1 MKYKLLPVTL
11 LFLSVFFAQKKDQTK
26 INLEKQKTLYLTSN
40 KNSSEQALVQFAK
53 LYDLNDNYSFEQLYS
68 NEDRIGQIHRKYGQF
83 YKGIKVEFGTV
94 ITHSKEGKIRMI
106 NGELYN
112 ANELSLVPQLSANVC
127 LQLAIQKINATTY
140 LWQNEMQAKLM
151 DYKKPKGELVIFPD
165 SNTETIHLAYKYD
178 IYATNP
184 ISRQEIYVDAN
195 NGQILF
201 SNQIIKH
208 ATSLVTN
215 KEIKERKKLL
225 EEKIIFSSGTADTR
239 YSGTKNIETTFNADN
254 SNYTLRDQT
263 RGSGIFT
270 FNCQNSNTFQNVD
283 FTDDDNNWSS
293 IEFDNVA
300 KDNGALD
307 AHWGAETTYDFWSTI
322 FGRNSFDDNGGAIRS
337 YVHYGMDYNNA
348 SWNGFA
354 MSYGDGDSF
363 DILTSI
369 DVCGHEIGHAV
380 CTYTANLVYQN
391 ESGAMNEGF
400 SDIWGACIE
409 HYGRTGGLLN
419 PIPSSVWLIGEDI
432 ASSALRSMEDP
443 NSRND
448 PDTYLGTNW
457 YSDTGDSGG
466 VHTNSGVLNH
476 WFYILTIGKSG
487 TNNAPIPDTYSV
499 TGIGMQKA
507 SEIAYLA
514 ERDYLTP
521 NSTYADARNAT
532 ITVAN
537 DLYCAN
543 SPEAIA
549 VTNAWF
555 AVNIGDE
562 YVAAADDVALQA
574 IDNSET
580 ISCTASSITT
590 NALLKNQGLNLITS
604 ISISYTV
611 DGNNPVNTTWTGNLA
626 PCSEAIYPITV
637 NGLTRGTHNLSVTT
651 TIVND
656 GRPEN
661 NTKEIILLIN
671 DQGSVGVINEFTS
684 TSDELI
690 SYNDGEIGSL
700 WTRGIHTDSPTND
713 MDSNGNTVYTT
724 NTSGNYPDNT
734 KAYLISQCYNL
745 STISNPE
752 ISFSMKY
759 DLENN
764 WDIVYV
770 EYSTDFGA
778 NWAVLGYN
786 DISNWTNWYNS
797 DRTEQTSGNDCFNCP
812 GAQWT
817 GTNTTLTTYTYPL
830 QTLSTQ
836 SSVIFRIV
844 FHSDQAVHEL
854 GVNIDDFVINGTLS
868 STSFNQDVI
877 AVYPNPSNGI
887 YTISLGN
894 VQPISIKVYDISGK
908 TILFKKDILVS
919 ENRTSVNLT
928 AVSKGIYFIVINS
941 EKGIISKRIV
951 KE

>member
-1 MKYKLLPVTL
+1 MKYKLLPYTL
-11 LFLSVFFAQKKDQTK
+11 LIIVFSFAQKNDLVKP
-26 INLEKQKTLYLTSN
+26 NVENQKTLYF
-40 KNSSEQALVQFAK
+40 SSKEYSSQEAVFQFAK
-53 LYDLNDNYSFEQLYS
+53 KYNLNENYTFKSVYA
-68 NEDRIGQIHRKYGQF
+68 NVDRMNQKHEKFQQY
-83 YKGIKVEFGTV
+83 YKGIKIEYGTV
-94 ITHSKEGKIRMI
+94 ITHSKEGSVRMV

-112 ANELSLVPQLSANVC
+112 ANNLP
-127 LQLAIQKINATTY
+127 ITPKINAAEGLLAALVSIQANSY
-140 LWQNEMQAKLM
+140 LWENELQAKLM
-151 DYKKPKGELVIFPD
+151 EYTKPTGELVLFPNASD
-165 SNTETIHLAYKYD
+165 GKVCLAYKYD

-184 ISRQEIYVDAN
+184 ISRQIVYVDAN
-195 NGQILF
+195 TKAVLF

-208 ATSLVTN
+208 ATSLIT
-215 KEIKERKKLL
+215 KAESKQRKKIL
-225 EEKIIFSSGTADTR
+225 EEKIILTQGTADTR

-270 FNCQNSNTFQNVD
+270 FNCQNNTAFQNVD
-283 FTDDDNNWSS
+283 FTDDDNNWSNL
-293 IEFDNVA
+293 EYDNAA

-307 AHWGAETTYDFWSTI
+307 AHWGAETTYDFWLNV
-322 FGRNSFDDNGGAIRS
+322 FGRNSFDNNGAIIRS
-337 YVHYGMDYNNA
+337 YVHFGTNYNNA

-354 MSYGDGDSF
+354 MSYGDGSSF

-380 CTYTANLVYQN
+380 CTYTADLVYQN

-409 HYGRTGGLLN
+409 HYGRTGGLSN
-419 PIPSSVWLIGEDI
+419 PIESSVWLIGEDI
-432 ASSALRSMEDP
+432 AASALRSMEDP

-457 YSDTGDSGG
+457 YAGTGDSGG

-476 WFYILTIGKSG
+476 WFYILTVGKSG

-521 NSTYADARNAT
+521 NATYADARNAT
-532 ITVAN
+532 IAVAN

-555 AVNIGDE
+555 AVNVGNE
-562 YVAAADDVALQA
+562 YVAATDDVALQA
-574 IDNSET
+574 IDNTET
-580 ISCTASSITT
+580 ISCSASAITT
-590 NALLKNQGLNLITS
+590 SLLLKNQGLNLITS
-604 ISISYTV
+604 ITISYNV
-611 DGNNPVNTTWTGNLA
+611 DGINPVNTTWTGNLA
-626 PCSEAIYPITV
+626 PCEEITFPITI
-637 NGLTRGTHNLSVTT
+637 NGLTRGAHILNVTT
-651 TIVND
+651 TIAND

-661 NTKEIILLIN
+661 NTKAVTLLFN
-671 DQGSVGVINEFTS
+671 DQGTVGVVNEFT
-684 TSDELI
+684 TVSDELI
-690 SYNDGEIGSL
+690 AYNEGTPGSL
-700 WTRGIHTDSPTND
+700 WTRGIHTDNPTNN
-713 MDSNGNTVYTT
+713 MDSNGNTVYAT
-724 NTSGNYPDNT
+724 NLSGNYPDNT
-734 KAYLISQCYNL
+734 KSYLISQCYNL

-752 ISFSMKY
+752 ISFTMQY

-778 NWAVLGYN
+778 NWNVLGYN
-786 DISNWTNWYNS
+786 DTANWTNWYNS

-817 GTNTTLTTYTYPL
+817 GTNTTLTTYSYPL
-830 QTLSTQ
+830 STLNNETN
-836 SSVIFRIV
+836 VIFRIV
-844 FHSDQAVHEL
+844 FHSDQAVNEL

-868 STSFNQDVI
+868 NTSFNQSLV

-894 VQPISIKVYDISGK
+894 VEPISVKVYDVTGK
-908 TILFKKDILVS
+908 ILVTKTDVLVS
-919 ENRTSVNLT
+919 DKKTTVDLTSASN
-928 AVSKGIYFIVINS
+928 GIYFLVINS
-941 EKGIISKRIV
+941 ENEIISKRIV
-951 KE
+951 KD

>member
-1 MKYKLLPVTL
+1 MKNRFLILT
-11 LFLSVFFAQKKDQTK
+11 FLSILFGFSQQTEEIK
-26 INLEKQKTLYLTSN
+26 IDKTNQKTLYFGS
-40 KNSSEQALVQFAK
+40 KKYSSEQALFQFAK
-53 LYDLNDNYSFEQLYS
+53 AYGLNDNYSFKLLYS
-68 NEDRIGQIHRKYGQF
+68 NQDRIGQTHEKYEQF

-94 ITHSKEGKIRMI
+94 ITHSKREQVRMI

-112 ANELSLVPQLSANVC
+112 ANELSLTPKISPSAG
-127 LQLAIQKINATTY
+127 LQLAIKKINAKSY
-140 LWQNEMQAKLM
+140 LWENEMQAKLM
-151 DYKKPKGELVIFPD
+151 SYKKPEGEVVIFPN
-165 SNTETIHLAYKYD
+165 SNNGKTYLAYKYD

-184 ISRQEIYVDAN
+184 ISRQEVYVDAN
-195 NGQILF
+195 TGEFLF

-208 ATSLVTN
+208 ATSLVTD
-215 KEIKERKKLL
+215 EERITRKKIV

-239 YSGTKNIETTFNADN
+239 YSGTKNIETTFDTDN
-254 SNYTLRDQT
+254 SNYILRDQT
-263 RGSGIFT
+263 RGAGILT
-270 FNCQNSNTFQNVD
+270 FNCQNANSFQDID
-283 FTDDDNNWSS
+283 FTDDDNNWSAA
-293 IEFDNVA
+293 EHDNAA

-307 AHWGAETTYDFWSTI
+307 AHWGAATTYDFWANI
-322 FGRNSFDDNGGAIRS
+322 FARNSFDNNGGAIRS
-337 YVHYGMDYNNA
+337 YVHFGTDYNNA
-348 SWNGFA
+348 SWNGIA
-354 MSYGDGDSF
+354 MSYGDGTNF

-432 ASSALRSMEDP
+432 ATSPIRSMEDP
-443 NSRND
+443 NSKND

-457 YSDTGDSGG
+457 YIGTGDSGG

-476 WFYILTIGKSG
+476 WFYILTAGKSG
-487 TNNAPIPDTYSV
+487 TNNAPSPDTYSV
-499 TGIGMQKA
+499 TGIGMQKS

-532 ITVAN
+532 IAVAS

-543 SPEAIA
+543 SPETIA

-555 AVNIGDE
+555 AVNVGDE
-562 YVAAADDVALQA
+562 YMAAADDVALQA
-574 IDNSET
+574 IDDSET
-580 ISCTASSITT
+580 ISCISSSITT
-590 NALLKNQGLNLITS
+590 NALIKNQGLNPITS

-611 DGNNPVNTTWTGNLA
+611 NGINPVNMNWNGNLA
-626 PCSEAIYPITV
+626 PCSEISYPITI
-637 NGLTRGTHNLSVTT
+637 NGLTRGAHNLSVTT

-661 NTKEIILLIN
+661 NTKEAIVLIN
-671 DQGSVGVINEFTS
+671 DQGSVGVVNEFTDI
-684 TSDELI
+684 SDELI
-690 SYNDGEIGSL
+690 SYNEGETGSL
-700 WTRGIHTDSPTND
+700 WTRGIHTDNPMND
-713 MDSNGNTVYTT
+713 MDSNGNMVYTT
-724 NTSGNYPDNT
+724 NLSGNYPDNT
-734 KAYLISQCYNL
+734 KSYLISQCYNL

-764 WDIVYV
+764 WDIIYV

-778 NWAVLGYN
+778 SWGVLGYN
-786 DISNWTNWYNS
+786 DSTNWTSWYNS
-797 DRTEQTSGNDCFNCP
+797 DRTQQTTGNDCFNCP

-817 GTNTTLTTYTYPL
+817 GTNTTLTTYSYPL
-830 QTLSTQ
+830 TILNSQTNVL
-836 SSVIFRIV
+836 FRIV
-844 FHSDQAVHEL
+844 FHSDQAVNEL
-854 GVNIDDFVINGTLS
+854 GVNIDDFVIDGTLS
-868 STSFNQDVI
+868 NASFNQDVI
-877 AVYPNPSNGI
+877 AIYPNPSTGI

-894 VQPISIKVYDISGK
+894 VQPISIKIYDVSGK
-908 TILFKKDILVS
+908 IILAKNDILVS
-919 ENRTSVNLT
+919 NNKTNVDLT
-928 AVSKGIYFIVINS
+928 AASKGIYFLVINS
-941 EKGIISKRIV
+941 ENGIISKRIV